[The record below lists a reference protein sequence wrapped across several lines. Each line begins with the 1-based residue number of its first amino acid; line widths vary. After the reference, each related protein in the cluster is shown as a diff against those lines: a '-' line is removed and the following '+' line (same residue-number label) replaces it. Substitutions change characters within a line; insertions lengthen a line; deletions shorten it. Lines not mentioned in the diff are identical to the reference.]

1 MAPSRFGGITNL
13 GGDVMSSGTV
23 VVFEVQVSIDI
34 DSFPSIDDLLFFSSG
49 YSDKSIVD
57 KYQILIKD

>member
-1 MAPSRFGGITNL
+1 
-13 GGDVMSSGTV
+13 MSSGTV

-49 YSDKSIVD
+49 YSDTSIVD
-57 KYQILIKD
+57 KYQILIKY